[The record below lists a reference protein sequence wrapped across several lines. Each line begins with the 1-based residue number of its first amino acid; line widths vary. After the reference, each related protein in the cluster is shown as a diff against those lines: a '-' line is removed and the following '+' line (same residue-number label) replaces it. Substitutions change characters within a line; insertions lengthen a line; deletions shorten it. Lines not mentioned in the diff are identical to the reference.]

1 MAEAA
6 FTAFRSTQSKM
17 DKEQIGKIVISK
29 TLRDWKS
36 IETFADCLSAV
47 AADMK
52 KHATKSV
59 YMLGD
64 TIILSFPVKEVTDG
78 GV

>member
-1 MAEAA
+1 MN
-6 FTAFRSTQSKM
+6 
-17 DKEQIGKIVISK
+17 KEQIGKIVIGK

-59 YMLGD
+59 YMLED
-64 TIILSFPVKEVTDG
+64 TIIISFPAKEVTDG
-78 GV
+78 SI